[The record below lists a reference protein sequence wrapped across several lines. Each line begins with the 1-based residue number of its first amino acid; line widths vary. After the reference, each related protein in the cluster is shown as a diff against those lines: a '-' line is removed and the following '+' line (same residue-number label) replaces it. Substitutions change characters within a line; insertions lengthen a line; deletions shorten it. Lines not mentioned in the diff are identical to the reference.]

1 VVNWE
6 ATYRVTTPMFAGGA
20 TPESN
25 AELRP
30 TSIKGL
36 LRFWFRAAALP
47 QLGSWQAVQK
57 AESELFGSTEGQ
69 AGFLLAVVNRQG
81 LNQER
86 IEQNWHRLPGIVYL
100 GYGVIDPRREVLHP
114 YIKQGGT
121 FTLRLVLKEKVKPEY
136 RALLSSALKAFGF
149 FGALG
154 ARGRKGFGSLSLES
168 LRINGEETCKL
179 PRNSGELRDYMREQ
193 LAEINLDRGSG
204 SMPEYTAFSPLV
216 KVFITGTGRNPLQLL
231 DETGREL
238 LRYRSYGHKGRN
250 MDIHTLPWREDA
262 EQNFTGDHD
271 LILDFIKG
279 RLQEPLAHPRRVV
292 FGLPHNYFFL
302 STGQKTDIEAENH
315 KRRAGPLFIHIHA
328 LTTGEYAAVLSLLP
342 AVFLPEGERVK
353 ISAGGRHDWA
363 DCRVNYKDIEDFF
376 TRPAFQN
383 KVVIWP

>member
-20 TPESN
+20 KPESN

-47 QLGSWQAVQK
+47 QLESWQAVQK

-69 AGFLLAVVNRQG
+69 AGFYLAVVNRQG
-81 LNQER
+81 LNQEQA
-86 IEQNWHRLPGIVYL
+86 EHNWRRWPGIVYL
-100 GYGVIDPRREVLHP
+100 GYGVIDHRGGVLRP
-114 YIKQGGT
+114 YIKQRGT
-121 FTLRLVLKEKVKPEY
+121 FTLQLVLKKKVKPEY

-154 ARGRKGFGSLSLES
+154 ARSRKGFGSLSLES
-168 LRINGEETCKL
+168 LRIDGEETCKL
-179 PRNSGELRDYMREQ
+179 PRNSSELRDQMREL
-193 LAEINLDRGSG
+193 LAEINLDRDGS

-216 KVFITGTGRNPLQLL
+216 KVFIARTGRDPLQLL

-238 LRYRSYGHKGRN
+238 LRYRSYGHKGIN
-250 MDIHTLPWREDA
+250 MDIHTLPWGEGA
-262 EQNFTGDHD
+262 EQNFAGDHD
-271 LILDFIKG
+271 LILDFIRG
-279 RLQEPLAHPRRVV
+279 RLQKPRAHPRRVV

-302 STGQKTDIEAENH
+302 SAGQKADIEAENH
-315 KRRAGPLFIHIHA
+315 KRRASPLFIHIHA
-328 LTTGEYAAVLSLLP
+328 LATGEYAAVLSLLP

-353 ISAGGRHDWA
+353 ISDGGPHVLV

-376 TRPAFQN
+376 TRPSFQN
-383 KVVIWP
+383 KVVVWP

>member
-1 VVNWE
+1 MVNWE

-69 AGFLLAVVNRQG
+69 SGFFLSVVNRQG

-86 IEQNWHRLPGIVYL
+86 VEQNWHGLPGIVYL
-100 GYGVIDPRREVLHP
+100 GYGVIHRGRVLRP

-121 FTLRLVLKEKVKPEY
+121 FTLRLVLKKKMKPEY

-154 ARGRKGFGSLSLES
+154 ARGRKGFGSMSLES
-168 LRINGEETCKL
+168 LRIDGEETCKL
-179 PRNSGELRDYMREQ
+179 PCNSGELRDQMREL

-216 KVFITGTGRNPLQLL
+216 KVFIAGMRRDPLQLL

-250 MDIHTLPWREDA
+250 KEIHTLPWGKDA
-262 EQNFTGDHD
+262 EQNFAGDHD
-271 LILDFIKG
+271 LILDFIRG
-279 RLQEPLAHPRRVV
+279 RLQEPRAHPRQVV

-302 STGQKTDIEAENH
+302 STGQKADIEAENH
-315 KRRAGPLFIHIHA
+315 KRRSGPLFIHIHA
-328 LTTGEYAAVLSLLP
+328 LATGEYAAVLSLLP

-353 ISAGGRHDWA
+353 ISAGGPPVLV

-376 TRPAFQN
+376 TRPSFQN
-383 KVVIWP
+383 KVVVWP